1 MALDSSRK
9 FLLIETIES
18 PKTHDYKYK
27 SAITLNLERVLILT
41 SILESPAAG
50 GYLNILTY

>member
-9 FLLIETIES
+9 LLLIETIES

-27 SAITLNLERVLILT
+27 SAITLNLERVLILP
-41 SILESPAAG
+41 SILESPAAA